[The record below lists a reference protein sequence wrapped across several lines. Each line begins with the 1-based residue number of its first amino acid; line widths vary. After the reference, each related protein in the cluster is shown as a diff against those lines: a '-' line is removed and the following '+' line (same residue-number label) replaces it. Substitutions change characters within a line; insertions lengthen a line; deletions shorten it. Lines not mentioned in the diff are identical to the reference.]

1 MLSDDLKELQSV
13 GEKADGKVA
22 NLVATMEYDLVDQLV
37 AAMVEWKGLCLE
49 MKPAEVSVG

>member
-1 MLSDDLKELQSV
+1 VLSDDLKELQSV

>member
-1 MLSDDLKELQSV
+1 MQLV

-22 NLVATMEYDLVDQLV
+22 NLVATMEYNLADQMV
-37 AAMVEWKGLCLE
+37 AEMVAWKGLNLE